1 MSENNKYEKL
11 KRIMIDYQEDY
22 ECDEVHKDGYWIKE
36 RNKNVKE
43 FNEHCDS
50 LSSQFQDALYEAE
63 NLGFVEGLS
72 FALDLMMMTDKG
84 ENRVLVEKVRDILE
98 FEKEE

>member
-36 RNKNVKE
+36 RNKNVK
-43 FNEHCDS
+43 
-50 LSSQFQDALYEAE
+50 
-63 NLGFVEGLS
+63 
-72 FALDLMMMTDKG
+72 
-84 ENRVLVEKVRDILE
+84 
-98 FEKEE
+98 